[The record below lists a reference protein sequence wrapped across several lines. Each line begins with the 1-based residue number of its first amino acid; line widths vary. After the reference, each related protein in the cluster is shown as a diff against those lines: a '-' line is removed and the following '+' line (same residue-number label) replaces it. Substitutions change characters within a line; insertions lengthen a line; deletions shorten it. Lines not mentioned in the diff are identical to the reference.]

1 MAETKTIW
9 AFDLGKGAIGEAVR
23 RDVGKWQNDKATW
36 GTVMAT
42 KEHREHRIFNREPHE
57 LNVRGN

>member
-23 RDVGKWQNDKATW
+23 RGVGKWQNDKTTW
-36 GTVMAT
+36 GKVMAT
-42 KEHREHRIFNREPHE
+42 KEHREHRIFNREI
-57 LNVRGN
+57 R